1 MTDDI
6 GALRA
11 RLAAGDGPAF
21 WRSLDAVAD
30 SPAFRAFLDTEYPA
44 AARLAAAPDRRGFLK
59 LMAASFAMSGLAA
72 CGQPD
77 GRAQEVPYVRQ
88 PERIVPGAPLAYAS
102 AALVDGFA
110 NGITV
115 TTRNGRPLK
124 IEGNADHPWSRGGT
138 DVFGQ
143 ASVLG
148 LYDPFRLQTPQALGR
163 PSSWQAFRAAMTGRF
178 AALKAADGGRGLH
191 LLTGP
196 VTSPSLAAQIAAMR
210 RDFPAMR
217 WHVSAPTGRDA
228 LYEGA
233 RLALGRPLETRWRF
247 DEAKVVVSLDGDLLD
262 PGPGQVGQA
271 RDWVEARRRAAAEGR
286 LLPLHHAG
294 PSPNLTSAKADTP
307 LVIGSEGL
315 EGIVRD
321 LLAQAGGGA
330 PSTGDGPAASWR
342 RAAFAGLDAARGSGI
357 VLAGAHGGPELLA
370 QVHRLNAALGNTG
383 RTVFHTAPVPVLDA
397 EPLSALTEAMR
408 RGEVQLLV
416 MLDVNPVY
424 DAPGD
429 LGFLEALGRVPLK
442 VHAGLYQDETAFHC
456 DWNLPLAHPLEAWGD
471 ARSLDG
477 TVTPIQ
483 PTVRPLYDGRSGP
496 EILSILTD
504 AEAKD
509 GRALFDAHWRRPGE
523 AEAAWDA
530 RREAFLQAGFLE
542 NTALPAETVGAPV
555 PAPVVPARPAPS
567 PAGPARR
574 VEVLFRAD
582 ATVWDGSLANLAWLQ
597 ELPKPLTKVVW
608 GNVIAVSPAL
618 AEREELRQGDV
629 VTLEAAGRR
638 IEGPVWIQPGQADDS
653 VTVGLGYG
661 RRIPEQLADGLGYDA
676 YPIRPGATPWRQPEA
691 TLAKTGRRAPPVTT
705 QDHGTMEGHD
715 FIRVQAVGSTTPV
728 VAREALPSLY
738 PPAPTSPGG
747 RYGSERAWGMVIDLD
762 ACIGCNACVTACQS
776 ENNIPVVGKEEVA
789 LGRWLHWLRI
799 DRYYEGGLETP
810 KTHFMPVPCMHCEQA
825 PCEVGC
831 PVEATVHDREGLN
844 LMVYNRCVGTRA
856 CSSYCPYKVRRF
868 NYLDYSGDT
877 APVQQQQRNPE
888 VTVRARG
895 VMEKCT
901 YCVQRIAAA
910 RIDSAKGEHAPIP
923 DGAVETACQGA
934 CPTRAITFGDLRD
947 SGSRVAAA
955 AADPRN
961 YGLLAELNTRPRTT
975 YLARLVEEAA
985 VTPGSAKLGSPL

>member
-555 PAPVVPARPAPS
+555 PAPVVPA
-567 PAGPARR
+567 
-574 VEVLFRAD
+574 
-582 ATVWDGSLANLAWLQ
+582 
-597 ELPKPLTKVVW
+597 
-608 GNVIAVSPAL
+608 
-618 AEREELRQGDV
+618 
-629 VTLEAAGRR
+629 
-638 IEGPVWIQPGQADDS
+638 
-653 VTVGLGYG
+653 
-661 RRIPEQLADGLGYDA
+661 
-676 YPIRPGATPWRQPEA
+676 
-691 TLAKTGRRAPPVTT
+691 
-705 QDHGTMEGHD
+705 
-715 FIRVQAVGSTTPV
+715 
-728 VAREALPSLY
+728 
-738 PPAPTSPGG
+738 
-747 RYGSERAWGMVIDLD
+747 
-762 ACIGCNACVTACQS
+762 
-776 ENNIPVVGKEEVA
+776 
-789 LGRWLHWLRI
+789 
-799 DRYYEGGLETP
+799 
-810 KTHFMPVPCMHCEQA
+810 
-825 PCEVGC
+825 
-831 PVEATVHDREGLN
+831 
-844 LMVYNRCVGTRA
+844 
-856 CSSYCPYKVRRF
+856 
-868 NYLDYSGDT
+868 
-877 APVQQQQRNPE
+877 
-888 VTVRARG
+888 
-895 VMEKCT
+895 
-901 YCVQRIAAA
+901 
-910 RIDSAKGEHAPIP
+910 
-923 DGAVETACQGA
+923 
-934 CPTRAITFGDLRD
+934 
-947 SGSRVAAA
+947 
-955 AADPRN
+955 
-961 YGLLAELNTRPRTT
+961 
-975 YLARLVEEAA
+975 
-985 VTPGSAKLGSPL
+985 